1 MKNHFLKYR
10 FTGFLAGFLI
20 LAGSLQAQSKL
31 DALFNK
37 LGENK
42 KMTVVNISK
51 EMMGLLASN
60 VEGAVGYEDG
70 MTRLADQIGSMHV
83 ITSKLL
89 PLNEQANY
97 NKMIM
102 EFLNNGYKDLMNIS
116 SVVGGMQPIESI
128 KIDTTSIDIEN
139 ISKVQGGRPTNA
151 RMCVKPMA
159 KDPTSKYDKISEFII
174 YVKEGNELSLIAI
187 EGDIYTFQIL
197 TLTKLA
203 NLKGILNATMKL
215 QGL

>member
-1 MKNHFLKYR
+1 MKNYFLKYR
-10 FTGFLAGFLI
+10 FTGFLAAFLL

-51 EMMGLLASN
+51 DIMGLLASN
-60 VEGAVGYEDG
+60 IEGPVGYEDG
-70 MTRLADQIGSMHV
+70 MTSLANQIGSMHV
-83 ITSKLL
+83 ITSKIL
-89 PLNEQANY
+89 PLNEQDNY

-116 SVVGGMQPIESI
+116 SVAGGMQPIESI
-128 KIDTTSIDIEN
+128 NIDSTSIEN
-139 ISKVQGGRPTNA
+139 ISKVQKGRPTNA

-159 KDPTSKYDKISEFII
+159 KDPTSKYDEISEFII
-174 YVKEGNELSLIAI
+174 YVREGNELSLIAI
-187 EGDIYTFQIL
+187 EGNIYTFQIL

-203 NLKGILNATMKL
+203 NLKVILNATMKL